1 MAFELTFVGIKDA
14 IQNGLKTVEVLGFE
28 FLMLSVFF
36 SQFVRLRVNAQP
48 VVYLAFWNR

>member
-28 FLMLSVFF
+28 FLMLSLINPEF
-36 SQFVRLRVNAQP
+36 P
-48 VVYLAFWNR
+48 VLFKILKRCIKL